1 MTDEYFDPR
10 AVALNH
16 AQGADHADPVALAM
30 VYVGDQLGT
39 IINLLEQLD
48 VTINNTLIG
57 VAEAVEDSRAAAILR
72 AAPVD
77 TRNARAT
84 QTA

>member
-30 VYVGDQLGT
+30 VYVGT
-39 IINLLEQLD
+39 I
-48 VTINNTLIG
+48 
-57 VAEAVEDSRAAAILR
+57 SS
-72 AAPVD
+72 
-77 TRNARAT
+77 ARSST
-84 QTA
+84 CSSSST